1 MIHTFVLSCL
11 TVVSA
16 WAQPPIR
23 FEART
28 EPQVRILLGHYGP
41 SSEHP
46 NRKDLKSS
54 LESAFLKATLGKL
67 SIKVLDDIRIAD
79 VPEESAPRYV
89 RDGLASR
96 SDFDEARLRRLA
108 YYYRPGFNLAGF
120 LYRLSRGVGVSETQ
134 TPSDLLVF
142 TTDAQFE
149 NIAYQSNRMIL
160 AEFPTEIAW
169 GLPDG
174 GRTEYSSSEQLVDR
188 LIHEIGHGLGLLHSA
203 EHCFQGD
210 PQDPEFLA
218 KIQACCDASP
228 SKNDVMSYCRDRQ
241 NPRPQFTDCSLNW
254 LETQAIPRLLRGGA
268 HRYQD
273 QECR

>member
-1 MIHTFVLSCL
+1 MALLLGLNAADSV
-11 TVVSA
+11 
-16 WAQPPIR
+16 AQPPIR
-23 FEART
+23 FEPRP
-28 EPQVRILLGHYGP
+28 EPVVRIQLGHYGP
-41 SSEHP
+41 SANHP
-46 NRKDLKSS
+46 NRAQLAPLLEKTFHQATQGKLALKV
-54 LESAFLKATLGKL
+54 LEEATL
-67 SIKVLDDIRIAD
+67 AD
-79 VPEESAPRYV
+79 VPQESDARYLPA
-89 RDGLASR
+89 GLVGR
-96 SDFDEARLRRLA
+96 PGFDEARLGRLA
-108 YYYRPGFNLAGF
+108 YYYRRNFNLAGF
-120 LYRLSRGVGVSETQ
+120 LHGLVQ
-134 TPSDLLVF
+134 NNPLADLLVF

-210 PQDPEFLA
+210 PQDPDFLA
-218 KIQACCDASP
+218 KMRACCAASP

-241 NPRPQFTDCSLNW
+241 NPRPQFTECSLNW